1 MDFVSDSLANGRR
14 FRCLN
19 IIDLYT
25 RESLKILV
33 DTSINGVRVTKALDM
48 LGDFHGLPETI
59 ITDNG
64 SEFTSKAM
72 SIWCQTNNVNI
83 AFIRPGKPM
92 ENGFIES
99 FNGKFRDECLNE
111 QWFTSLND
119 AQVKIESWR
128 EEYNER
134 RPHSSLGMRSPK
146 EFAQASIN
154 EQDSVA

>member
-1 MDFVSDSLANGRR
+1 M
-14 FRCLN
+14 
-19 IIDLYT
+19 
-25 RESLKILV
+25 LKEL
-33 DTSINGVRVTKALDM
+33 R
-48 LGDFHGLPETI
+48 GLPETI

-72 SIWCQTNNVNI
+72 SIWTGANNVNI

-119 AQVKIESWR
+119 ARVKIEAWR

-134 RPHSSLGMRSPK
+134 RPHSSLGMRSPR
-146 EFAQASIN
+146 EFAQATEN
-154 EQDSVA
+154 QRDSVA